1 MRDGQYDIIVSDSI
15 GDLIERVNEAR
26 SKGYSPQAQPFEY
39 KGNINQVM
47 TKVLRKPDLK
57 DHPKPPKPP
66 SKKEVREYI
75 KPKNLFN

>member
-26 SKGYSPQAQPFEY
+26 KEGFSPQAQPFEY

-47 TKVLRKPDLK
+47 TKVF
-57 DHPKPPKPP
+57 
-66 SKKEVREYI
+66 SKAQI
-75 KPKNLFN
+75 LMNKNL